1 MSLRDFTAAEVQRLF
16 ESRIQAA
23 DPSIPGLIVE
33 LQEYRRAAFRRI
45 LRTLQLCRKFYTK
58 DGGDILEIGSFPF
71 FFSLA
76 LITLGNDRV
85 RGVSAPDSLWP
96 GEASGVTTHSTTIKT
111 MENAYP
117 YSYDV
122 FNVEK
127 DRFPHADGSFDMVLC
142 CEVLEHLI
150 QQPAQMLFEINR
162 VLKDGGILV
171 LTMPNGLYWK
181 YVYKLFFMGIWEQYS
196 PYGVYGR
203 HNRLWAANEAID
215 LLRGNNFE
223 VLFSSTEY
231 AQEKKL
237 ALPRHQRYTHVEMI
251 QDIAMV
257 LFSAACSIPVPFF
270 RKKDGDQLYF
280 VLRKIGPPKRYEPP
294 FLYFSKISYDRE
306 Q

>member
-1 MSLRDFTAAEVQRLF
+1 MSLRDFTAEEVWRLF

-23 DPSIPGLIVE
+23 DAGIPGLIGE
-33 LQEYRRAAFRRI
+33 LEEYRRAAFKRI
-45 LRTLQLCRKFYTK
+45 VRTLQLCRKFYTK
-58 DGGDILEIGSFPF
+58 DNGQILEIGSFPF

-76 LITLGNDRV
+76 LMEFGNDTV
-85 RGVSAPDSLWP
+85 RGVSAPDVLWP
-96 GEASGVTTHSTTIKT
+96 GQEKPVAEHSITVKT
-111 MENAYP
+111 RQKEYP
-117 YSYDV
+117 FSYHA

-127 DRFPHADGSFDMVLC
+127 DRFPYADGSFDMVLC

-181 YVYKLFFMGIWEQYS
+181 YVYKMFFMGIWEQYS

-203 HNRLWAANEAID
+203 HNRLWAANETVD
-215 LLRGNNFE
+215 FLRGNNFE

-237 ALPRHQRYTHVEMI
+237 DLPRHQRYTHVEMI

-257 LFSAACSIPVPFF
+257 LFSAACSLPIPFF
-270 RKKDGDQLYF
+270 RKKDGDQLFF
-280 VLRKIGPPKRYEPP
+280 VVRKTGPAKLYEPA
-294 FLYFSKISYDRE
+294 FLYFSKLSYNRE
-306 Q
+306 R